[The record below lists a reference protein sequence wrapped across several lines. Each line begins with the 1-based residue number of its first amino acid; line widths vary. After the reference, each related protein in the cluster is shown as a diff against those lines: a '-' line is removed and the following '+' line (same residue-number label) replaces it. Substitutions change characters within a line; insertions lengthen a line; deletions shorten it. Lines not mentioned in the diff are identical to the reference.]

1 MVLGGRMRTKVSEK
15 EIQEE
20 IKRMINESGQG
31 FVYRQNT
38 GCTKIGNR
46 WVSFGKKGAADL
58 TGLLQGGRRLEVEV
72 KRPKEK
78 QSPEQMEFQSQIET
92 FGGLYL
98 VVHSP
103 EELIDSL
110 GLGYLF

>member
-1 MVLGGRMRTKVSEK
+1 
-15 EIQEE
+15 
-20 IKRMINESGQG
+20 
-31 FVYRQNT
+31 
-38 GCTKIGNR
+38 
-46 WVSFGKKGAADL
+46 
-58 TGLLQGGRRLEVEV
+58 
-72 KRPKEK
+72 
-78 QSPEQMEFQSQIET
+78 MEFQSQIET